1 MKKHLDD
8 QIMHSHKFI
17 ITALLTLGL
26 TACGGGGG
34 GGSGTGNTS
43 SKVTTS
49 TSSSSSKAPVDS
61 EAPIANVLFPSKQS
75 LTREASI
82 IVRGKAADNA
92 SNISYVRV
100 NGVDATSNDGF
111 ATWQANISLAWG
123 MNEISIAT
131 KDAAGNINSAA
142 DVFYVKRAPTTGGMG
157 DIVYDSIDSRAFILD
172 TTQKSITVMDPITGT
187 RKVLSDITTPNSNH
201 FFINPVRMVLD
212 TKGNRLLVA
221 DDGFDVKAIIAVD
234 LTTGARTLLFT
245 YGPALRTPTAL
256 ALDSDSDRL
265 VVTDSQAV
273 YGLSLIDG
281 SVKVISNHSTPNTQH
296 YLTSLVDIVLD
307 NSLNRA
313 LATDNNSLIEIDLSS
328 GIAKVISD
336 HRTSPSVKWNNVK
349 DLVLDSMNNR
359 ALVISSDSRKNKG
372 ALIAVDL
379 KTGERTFVSTPTQP
393 NTLNPLSMPY
403 HMAIDA
409 MKNRV
414 LITQNYPSA
423 VMAIDLASGNREI
436 LSDDSIPDKTSQVT
450 FEWPLSLVADK
461 SLSTLYLMDE
471 ISNSFFSIA
480 RNTSQ
485 RNLVS
490 FEETNHGTNN
500 YEGIAYDETTR
511 RVFIADTIINGILEL
526 NVETGNKSVLSDQN
540 TPGNSAPINWPTGV
554 ALNHSSGKLYV
565 SDLISGFLN
574 VNTDTGATAIISN
587 NSTPNSAN
595 EFNYSSLFAID
606 SERNRALLV
615 DTHNTQVIAIDLSS
629 GARSILS
636 DNSTP
641 DSSDP
646 FQTPVGIV
654 MDASRNRAII
664 SDYQKIISVDLITG
678 QRKLLVANKELPG
691 LILRTFVMDEACNC
705 LFFIDSGE
713 RAIRMMDLTNGHAV
727 TFSK

>member
-1 MKKHLDD
+1 MNRHLDD
-8 QIMHSHKFI
+8 QIIRPHKFI
-17 ITALLTLGL
+17 ITALLALGL

-34 GGSGTGNTS
+34 GTGNTS

-49 TSSSSSKAPVDS
+49 TSSSSSQAPVDS
-61 EAPIANVLFPSKQS
+61 EAPTANVSFPSKQS

-82 IVRGKAADNA
+82 IVRGRATDNA

-100 NGVDATSNDGF
+100 NGVDASSNDSF

-142 DVFYVKRAPTTGGMG
+142 DIFYIKRVPPLGIMT
-157 DIVYDSIDSRAFILD
+157 DIVYDSTDNRAYILD
-172 TTQKSITVMDPITGT
+172 PAQKTIIALNPTTGT
-187 RKVLSDITTPNSNH
+187 RKVLSDITTPNSTQS
-201 FFINPVRMVLD
+201 FLNPVRMVLD

-221 DDGFDVKAIIAVD
+221 DDGFNVKAIIAID

-245 YGPALRTPTAL
+245 YGRAFSRPTSL
-256 ALDSDSDRL
+256 ALDSDHNRL
-265 VVTDSQAV
+265 IIIESQAV
-273 YGLSLIDG
+273 YSLSLTDG

-296 YLTSLVDIVLD
+296 YLTSLEDIVLD
-307 NSLNRA
+307 KSLNRA

-336 HRTSPSVKWNNVK
+336 YRTSPSVEWNNVK
-349 DLVLDSMNNR
+349 DLVLDSLNNR
-359 ALVISSDSRKNKG
+359 ALVVSSSTSKNQG

-379 KTGERTFVSTPTQP
+379 NTGERTFLSTPTQP
-393 NTLNPLSMPY
+393 NSLSPLSMPS
-403 HMAIDA
+403 HLAMDT

-414 LITQNYPSA
+414 LVTQNYPSA
-423 VMAIDLASGNREI
+423 VIAIDLASGNREI
-436 LSDDSIPDKTSQVT
+436 LSDDSIPDKTSQVI
-450 FEWPLSLVADK
+450 FESPLSLVADK

-471 ISNSFFSIA
+471 TSNSLFSIA

-485 RNLVS
+485 RNLIS

-500 YEGIAYDETTR
+500 YGGIAYDETTR
-511 RVFIADTIINGILEL
+511 RVFIADTIIKGILAL

-540 TPGNSAPINWPTGV
+540 TPGNNAPINWPTGV
-554 ALNHSSGKLYV
+554 SLNHSSGKLYV
-565 SDLISGFLN
+565 SDLTNGFLN
-574 VNTDTGATAIISN
+574 VNKDTGATTIISN

-595 EFNYSSLFAID
+595 EFNYYSFFAID
-606 SERNRALLV
+606 NERDRALLV
-615 DTHNTQVIAIDLSS
+615 DTYNTQVIAIDLSS

-636 DNSTP
+636 DNSKP
-641 DSSDP
+641 DNNVP

-654 MDASRNRAII
+654 IDESRNRAII
-664 SDYQKIISVDLITG
+664 SDYQKLISVDLITG
-678 QRKLLVANKELPG
+678 QRKLLVASSELPG
-691 LILRTFVMDEACNC
+691 LILRTFVMDNACNC
-705 LFFIDSGE
+705 IFFIDSDE
-713 RAIRMMDLTNGHAV
+713 RAVRMMDLTNGHTV